1 MSVAWSQRWSLKG
14 IATILVSEEPWDDW
28 LPWVQERQ
36 QFMKK
41 VMDYGF
47 ENAGQSLSNVFKVS
61 GVLQQTAE
69 CSWSGFHQLKLMK
82 TDWLCLQ
89 GLECS
94 GAQG

>member
-47 ENAGQSLSNVFKVS
+47 EMLANRCPTFSKYPERYSKLLSAPGPDSTN
-61 GVLQQTAE
+61 
-69 CSWSGFHQLKLMK
+69 
-82 TDWLCLQ
+82 
-89 GLECS
+89 
-94 GAQG
+94 